1 MIYILLLLGLAM
13 ILFGANFLTDAA
25 AAVAARFRI
34 SQMVIGLTIVA
45 FGTSAPE
52 LVVSVTSAMKGISDM
67 SIGNVVGSNLFNTTM
82 IVGITAMV
90 APIAVQKNTLRAE
103 IPLCILA
110 SLVLLFLSMDIW
122 GLLPVEVP
130 NMLSR
135 TDGLVLLAFLAIF
148 MGYTFSIARQSKEEP
163 SVGLTQKPR
172 AIWKELLLLL
182 LGFALLIFGGD
193 LFVNNASAIARS
205 WGVSDAIIGLT
216 LVAMGTSLP
225 ELATSVVA
233 ALKKN
238 PELAIGNAIGSNLM
252 NIFLVL
258 GASATAA
265 PLSLGEIGSFDLWY
279 VVFVSVILFFV
290 SLAMGR
296 RRILRGEGLVLV
308 LLYIGYIVYRIAVI

>member
-1 MIYILLLLGLAM
+1 MIYLFLLVGLAM
-13 ILFGANFLTDAA
+13 ILVGANFLTDAA
-25 AAVAARFRI
+25 SAMATRFRI
-34 SQMVIGLTIVA
+34 SQLVIGLTIVA

-52 LVVSVTSAMKGISDM
+52 LVVSLTSAMKGISDM

-90 APIAVQKNTLRAE
+90 APIAVQRNTVRAE

-110 SLVLLFLSMDIW
+110 SLVLLFLSMDTW
-122 GLLPVEVP
+122 AMLPVPVP

-135 TDGLVLLAFLAIF
+135 TDGFILLSFLAIF
-148 MGYTFSIARQSKEEP
+148 MSYTFSIARDNTYVSAKEF
-163 SVGLTQKPR
+163 SQKTHP
-172 AIWKELLLLL
+172 IWGDVIMLLA
-182 LGFALLIFGGD
+182 GFALLIYGGE
-193 LFVNNASAIARS
+193 LFVNNASKIARS
-205 WGVSDAIIGLT
+205 WGVSDAMIGLT

-258 GASATAA
+258 GVSASTR
-265 PLSLGEIGSFDLWY
+265 PLSLGKIESLDLCFLI
-279 VVFVSVILFFV
+279 FVSCVLFLVSFV
-290 SLAMGR
+290 FGHQ
-296 RRILRGEGLVLV
+296 RILRREGALLV
-308 LLYIGYIVYRIAVI
+308 LLYLGYIAYKIATI

>member
-25 AAVAARFRI
+25 SAIAARFRI
-34 SQMVIGLTIVA
+34 SQLVIGLTIVA

-82 IVGITAMV
+82 IVGVTAMV

-110 SLVLLFLSMDIW
+110 SLVLLFLSMDGW
-122 GLLPVEVP
+122 GLLPVDVP

-148 MGYTFSIARQSKEEP
+148 MGYTFSIAQQSKEEP
-163 SVGLTQKPR
+163 SVGLTQKPL
-172 AIWKELLLLL
+172 AIWKEILLLL
-182 LGFALLIFGGD
+182 LGFAMLIYGGN

-205 WGVSDAIIGLT
+205 WGVSDAMIGLT

-258 GASATAA
+258 GASATVA
-265 PLSLGEIGSFDLWY
+265 PLSLGEIGSLDLWY
-279 VVFVSVILFFV
+279 VVFVSVILFLV
-290 SLAMGR
+290 SLVMGR

-308 LLYIGYIVYRIAVI
+308 LLYIGYIVYRITTI

>member
-1 MIYILLLLGLAM
+1 MIYIFLLLGLAM
-13 ILFGANFLTDAA
+13 ILVGANFLTDAA
-25 AAVAARFRI
+25 SAIAARFRI
-34 SQMVIGLTIVA
+34 SQLVIGLTIVA

-82 IVGITAMV
+82 IVGVTAMV
-90 APIAVQKNTLRAE
+90 APIVVQRNTLRAE

-110 SLVLLFLSMDIW
+110 SFVLLFLSMDTW
-122 GLLPVEVP
+122 ALLPVDVP

-135 TDGLVLLAFLAIF
+135 TDGFILLAFLAIF
-148 MGYTFSIARQSKEEP
+148 MSYTFSIARQSNEEP
-163 SVGLTQKPR
+163 SVGLTQKLP
-172 AIWKELLLLL
+172 AMWKELLFLL
-182 LGFALLIFGGD
+182 LGFGLLLYGGE

-205 WGVSDAIIGLT
+205 WGVSDAMIGLT

-225 ELATSVVA
+225 ELATSIVA

-258 GASATAA
+258 GVSATVR
-265 PLSLGEIGSFDLWY
+265 PLSLGDIASVDLWY
-279 VVFVSVILFFV
+279 MIFVSFVLFLV
-290 SLAMGR
+290 SLVMGR
-296 RRILRGEGLVLV
+296 RRILRGEGLVLF
-308 LLYIGYIVYRIAVI
+308 LLYIGYMAFKIASV